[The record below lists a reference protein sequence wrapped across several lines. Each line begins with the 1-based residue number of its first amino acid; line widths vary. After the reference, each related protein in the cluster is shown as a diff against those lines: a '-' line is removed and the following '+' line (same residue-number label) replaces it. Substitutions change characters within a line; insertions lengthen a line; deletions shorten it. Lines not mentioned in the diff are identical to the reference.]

1 MWCGVVCVRGL
12 QHIDFTLFVFWT
24 PYAEP
29 LDQLTQWAIEMFS
42 DIRNLGI
49 QPPANT
55 NPPWTA
61 KELLVKMLCLPHSK

>member
-1 MWCGVVCVRGL
+1 MIGVRSYVCVRGL
-12 QHIDFTLFVFWT
+12 QHIDFTLSCIFCLR
-24 PYAEP
+24 YAEP

-61 KELLVKMLCLPHSK
+61 KELLVRMLC

>member
-1 MWCGVVCVRGL
+1 MWCDVVSVSMGCSILILPFLVFCVR
-12 QHIDFTLFVFWT
+12 
-24 PYAEP
+24 YAEP

-61 KELLVKMLCLPHSK
+61 KELLVSMLC